1 MAKLPTRTSAESLL
15 FQSMK
20 RAASLKQEQ
29 DREYEAMVLKT
40 TRLRELR
47 LAKEAAVREA
57 ATPTVSPQAYE
68 KPSERKAREKV
79 EAIRR
84 VRKAARKLAQRE
96 GLVASPR
103 IKRPTFGRP
112 SIGPSSRFNMRE
124 M

>member
-57 ATPTVSPQAYE
+57 ATPTVSP
-68 KPSERKAREKV
+68 
-79 EAIRR
+79 
-84 VRKAARKLAQRE
+84 
-96 GLVASPR
+96 
-103 IKRPTFGRP
+103 
-112 SIGPSSRFNMRE
+112 
-124 M
+124 

>member
-1 MAKLPTRTSAESLL
+1 MAKLRTRTSAESLL

-57 ATPTVSPQAYE
+57 ATPTVSP
-68 KPSERKAREKV
+68 RIMV
-79 EAIRR
+79 EPGGRR
-84 VRKAARKLAQRE
+84 TRRSKQ
-96 GLVASPR
+96 
-103 IKRPTFGRP
+103 T
-112 SIGPSSRFNMRE
+112 
-124 M
+124 